1 MKIVP
6 DTSVIINGILTSKIN
21 ELKGA
26 TIVIPEFVTSE
37 LQAQASRG
45 RDIGFRGLEEI
56 KKLRELEKKGVIKIT
71 KVGRKQTLEEIKL
84 AKSGRIDS
92 LIIDI
97 AKMSK
102 AVLYTCDYVQKL
114 AAEAEGVET
123 KYFESYKKVSLK
135 KIKSLLT
142 DDTMSL
148 HLKEGVPPMAKR
160 GRPGDFKLVKVKNSV
175 ISKKDLEDIISEITT
190 AARYES
196 SGFFEF
202 GSHGVSVIQLGNM
215 RILIARP
222 PFSDGIEITIVR
234 PITKVSLDD
243 YKLSKKL
250 KERLDERAEGI
261 LIAGP
266 PGSGKSTFASSLA
279 EFYRSKG
286 KIVKTME
293 SPRDLQVGK
302 EITQYAPLDGS
313 FEKTADV
320 LLLVRPDYTIFDE
333 VRKTDHFRVFSDMRL
348 AGIGMVGV
356 VHATE
361 PIDAIQRFM
370 GRVELGVIPHVIDTI
385 IFIKDGKVKKVYT
398 LNLVVR
404 TPTGMNESDL
414 ARPLVEV
421 RDFENGELKYEVYTY
436 GEENVVI
443 PVNKQE
449 TSLQKLAKEKIYEM
463 IKKFDE
469 DVEISFIN
477 DGKVLVRVSNP
488 KIPKIIG
495 KKGRMIQ
502 KIEKK
507 LGVSIDVEPKV
518 PAFGDRVDFNVSEKG
533 NSIIFTFNDS
543 MKGKNVNFYSGNE
556 YVFSAT
562 VGHTGVIRINKTSEV
577 GKHLLPGIIKDK
589 IHIFS

>member
-302 EITQYAPLDGS
+302 EITQYAPLEGS

>member
-21 ELKGA
+21 ELKDA

-37 LQAQASRG
+37 LQAQASHG

-56 KKLRELEKKGVIKIT
+56 KKLREFEKKGVIKIT
-71 KVGRKQTLEEIKL
+71 KVGRKQTLDEIKL

-114 AAEAEGVET
+114 AAEAEGIET

-160 GRPGDFKLVKVKNSV
+160 GRPGKFELVKVRNSPM
-175 ISKKDLEDIISEITT
+175 KKDELEEIVSEINT

-215 RILIARP
+215 RILIAKP
-222 PFSDGIEITIVR
+222 PFSDGVEITIVR

-385 IFIKDGKVKKVYT
+385 IFIKDGEVKKVYT

-421 RDFENGELKYEVYTY
+421 RDFESGELEYEIYTY

-443 PVNKQE
+443 PVKREE
-449 TSLQKLAKEKIYEM
+449 TSLQKLAKEKIYDV
-463 IKKFDE
+463 IKKFDRDAE
-469 DVEISFIN
+469 VTFIN
-477 DGKVLVRVSNP
+477 DGKVLVRVSNS
-488 KIPKIIG
+488 KIPKVIG
-495 KKGRMIQ
+495 KKGKMIQ

-518 PAFGDRVDFNVSEKG
+518 PAFGNRVNFSVSEKG
-533 NSIIFTFNDS
+533 NSIIFTFGSS
-543 MKGKNVNFYSGNE
+543 MKGKNVNFYSGDE

-562 VGHTGVIRINKTSEV
+562 VGRTGTIKVSKNSDV
-577 GKHLLPGIIKDK
+577 GKRLLPGIIKGK
-589 IHIFS
+589 IHVFS